1 MDLKTKRAWDLE
13 YRRRGILWRGK
24 NYNLND
30 ILMFLNND
38 DFILDVGCGNGKT
51 LTPIYDEGYNIIG
64 LDVSIYALKL
74 IKTNTELVQGDIL
87 SPPFKDETFD
97 KILMIHILD
106 HFLKNER
113 EKIINLV
120 YKLLKYDGMLFLEV
134 FDINDFRVGKGYP
147 VEEYT
152 YLRGNNIVT
161 HYFEN
166 LEILNLLKDFE
177 IIEKKT
183 YEKDRFINKKLYKK
197 NSLLYIAKKN

>member
-1 MDLKTKRAWDLE
+1 M
-13 YRRRGILWRGK
+13 
-24 NYNLND
+24 ND